1 MDVEEEF
8 KSFLAQGGGLGS
20 ASLQDDFVITV
31 ERFVAF
37 LDIMGFKDKVARHNH
52 DEILQDLRGI
62 SDFLSQ
68 QHPKEQGINYA
79 MFSDSLLFYTD
90 NNSKEQLKSLCNIVK
105 ELLIYATDIKIPF
118 KGAISKGILT
128 ADSKKQL
135 YFGQP
140 LIDAY
145 LIGEE
150 ILIYGVVA
158 HHTIE
163 NDAKDIDDGF
173 INKDVPLRSGHSCHY
188 ILNWYREEE
197 KVKNALTRIRE
208 DVSGT
213 PRRYIDNTLALFSK

>member
-118 KGAISKGILT
+118 KCPISKGILT

-150 ILIYGVVA
+150 ILIILKNYGL
-158 HHTIE
+158 
-163 NDAKDIDDGF
+163 NLF
-173 INKDVPLRSGHSCHY
+173 LNKLV
-188 ILNWYREEE
+188 
-197 KVKNALTRIRE
+197 
-208 DVSGT
+208 
-213 PRRYIDNTLALFSK
+213 